1 MPEPQFP
8 PSRFP
13 GSQPA
18 FGPRPRHEPR
28 GLVVLISA
36 LQLGLV
42 LLVWV
47 LAIVPAALLAL
58 GASLVHGLRGG
69 ARVSPPP
76 SVDR

>member
-1 MPEPQFP
+1 MPEPPFP
-8 PSRFP
+8 TSRLS
-13 GSQPA
+13 GSPPT
-18 FGPRPRHEPR
+18 FGPRRRQEPR

-58 GASLVHGLRGG
+58 GCSLVHGLRGG
-69 ARVSPPP
+69 ARAAPP
-76 SVDR
+76 SADR

>member
-1 MPEPQFP
+1 MPEPPFSQP
-8 PSRFP
+8 PDT
-13 GSQPA
+13 QPA
-18 FGPRPRHEPR
+18 FGSRRRHESR

-69 ARVSPPP
+69 VRVSPPP